1 MKIPCPSCHQRLD
14 IPAELAGQTI
24 QCPACNGSVPV
35 PPIVPAPLPPLLN
48 EVPSA
53 APPPPLTQS
62 PPPPLRKKARP
73 TGSSKNFFLTPWPY
87 ALLIMVAVCVLPFV
101 GEISSLISGHSEY
114 KERVAIFLAV
124 EDGDIEAVSEALEE
138 GVDVNSRVG
147 EITRYEGSNKFSIEE
162 GDNTPLH
169 WAINEEVNYQ
179 IVELLIEKGADVNA
193 VGELETTPLHLA
205 AYWDHKDIAELLIN
219 NGADVNA
226 EGKQGETPFDSA
238 SFAKNDEISELLR
251 NHGGKHGLIH
261 GAVAGGDFNAVKQF
275 LEEGIEVDL
284 RNETRESR
292 ITPLH
297 SAGIYNQVDIAKLLI
312 AEGADVNAK
321 TEEELTPLMF
331 AAFGG
336 SIELVELLIG
346 EGADVNAMSASRE
359 TALDAAETEIESDTP
374 EQKEAKIKIAELLR
388 KHGGKSKSKEG
399 KELDLDGKPAGELVI
414 AKWVKGEEVDLSEG
428 VNVVEFWATWCP
440 PCRTS
445 IPHLTKLQDRF
456 KDRGVKIIGISRE
469 PLKTVEPFVKGMG
482 SEMDYTVAIDDRDAT
497 SREYM
502 GRYGVNGIPHAFV
515 VKDGA
520 VVWHGHPMSGLDD
533 AIEDALD

>member
-35 PPIVPAPLPPLLN
+35 PPIATAPPPLLN
-48 EVPSA
+48 EGPSV

-73 TGSSKNFFLTPWPY
+73 TGSSKNFFLIPWPY

-101 GEISSLISGHSEY
+101 GEISSLISGHSEF

-124 EDGDIEAVSEALEE
+124 EDGDLEAVREALEE
-138 GVDVNSRVG
+138 GADVNSRVG
-147 EITRYEGSNKFSIEE
+147 VITEYEGSNKYSFKE

-169 WAINEEVNYQ
+169 WAVNEEVNYQ

-193 VGELETTPLHLA
+193 VGEGETTPLHKA
-205 AYWDHKDIAELLIN
+205 AYWDHKDVAELLIN

-238 SFAKNDEISELLR
+238 ILGRNDEISEILR
-251 NHGGKHGLIH
+251 NHGGKHGSIH

-284 RNETRESR
+284 RVENEFRLTLLN
-292 ITPLH
+292 IAVT
-297 SAGIYNQVDIAKLLI
+297 YNQIDIAKLLI
-312 AEGADVNAK
+312 AEGADFNAK
-321 TEEELTPLMF
+321 TEQEWTPLMF
-331 AAFGG
+331 AAVVG
-336 SIELVELLIG
+336 SIELVELLIA
-346 EGADVNAMSASRE
+346 EGADVNAMSASLE

-374 EQKEAKIKIAELLR
+374 EQKEAKIKIAKILR

-399 KELDLDGKPAGELVI
+399 KELDLDGEPAGELVI
-414 AKWVKGEEVDLSEG
+414 AQWVKGEEVDLSEG
-428 VNVVEFWATWCP
+428 VNIVEFWATWCP

-456 KDRGVKIIGISRE
+456 KDRGVKIIGISDE
-469 PLKTVEPFVKGMG
+469 PLRTVEPFVKGMG

-533 AIEDALD
+533 AIEEALD

>member
-1 MKIPCPSCHQRLD
+1 
-14 IPAELAGQTI
+14 
-24 QCPACNGSVPV
+24 
-35 PPIVPAPLPPLLN
+35 
-48 EVPSA
+48 
-53 APPPPLTQS
+53 
-62 PPPPLRKKARP
+62 
-73 TGSSKNFFLTPWPY
+73 
-87 ALLIMVAVCVLPFV
+87 MVAVCVLPFV
-101 GEISSLISGHSEY
+101 GEISSLISGHSEF

-124 EDGDIEAVSEALEE
+124 EDGDLEAVREALEE
-138 GVDVNSRVG
+138 GADVNSRVG
-147 EITRYEGSNKFSIEE
+147 EITRYEGSNKYSFEE

-169 WAINEEVNYQ
+169 WAVNEEVNYQ

-193 VGELETTPLHLA
+193 VGESELTPLHEAVMLEH
-205 AYWDHKDIAELLIN
+205 YDIAELLIN

-226 EGKQGETPFDSA
+226 EGKQGRTPFDSA
-238 SFAKNDEISELLR
+238 SLKENDEISELLR

-284 RNETRESR
+284 RIENEVRP
-292 ITPLH
+292 TPLH
-297 SAGIYNQVDIAKLLI
+297 SAVMYNQVDIVKLLI
-312 AEGADVNAK
+312 VEGADVNAK
-321 TEEELTPLMF
+321 TEKEVTPLMY

-336 SIELVELLIG
+336 SMELVELLIG
-346 EGADVNAMSASRE
+346 EGADVNAEDSGQK
-359 TALDAAETEIESDTP
+359 TALEVVETEIESDTL

-456 KDRGVKIIGISRE
+456 KDRGVKIIGISDE
-469 PLKTVEPFVKGMG
+469 PLRTVEPFVKGMG

-497 SREYM
+497 SRDYM